1 MKITRLAKLKKVNKG
16 LIRFDVWKFCADGTG
31 AMITMTCTNE
41 GGGFILN
48 NIFS

>member
-16 LIRFDVWKFCADGTG
+16 LIRFDQWKFCEDVSG
-31 AMITMTCTNE
+31 AFIAMTCTE
-41 GGGFILN
+41 KKGGFELK